1 MAFLWH
7 APVTPSMLYALQ
19 RDRAAKPLQP
29 TSIGTHQARHPRL
42 RHSSTKLPYL
52 ARFLS
57 FASSMRSSQ
66 GTVSSSR
73 TTCFVE
79 SENRTMSGLRVVST
93 MCSGNLSCFP
103 RSAFICQS
111 DAVPRSPAAPLGLGL
126 GFSPA
131 RMKAIA
137 CLAGRRG
144 LFWVMLV
151 KVVSAIAFSTWSWR
165 QV

>member
-1 MAFLWH
+1 M
-7 APVTPSMLYALQ
+7 Q

-29 TSIGTHQARHPRL
+29 TSIGTHRAHQPCL
-42 RHSSTKLPYL
+42 RHSSTKSVYL
-52 ARFLS
+52 TRFLS
-57 FASSMRSSQ
+57 FSSMCYCQ

-73 TTCFVE
+73 TTCFNE
-79 SENRTMSGLRVVST
+79 SENRTMSGLRVVSM
-93 MCSGNLSCFP
+93 MCSGNLSGFP

-111 DAVPRSPAAPLGLGL
+111 GRVPRSPAAPLGQFL

-131 RMKAIA
+131 LMKAIA
-137 CLAGRRG
+137 GLAGQRG

-151 KVVSAIAFSTWSWR
+151 KMVSAIVFGTCSWL